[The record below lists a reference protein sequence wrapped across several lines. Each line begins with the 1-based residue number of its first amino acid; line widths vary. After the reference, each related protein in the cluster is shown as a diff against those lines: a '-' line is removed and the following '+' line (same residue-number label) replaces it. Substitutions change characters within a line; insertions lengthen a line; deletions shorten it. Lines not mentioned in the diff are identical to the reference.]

1 MKNYGDIC
9 LINGGEVEAVDCVIG
24 GSPCFPGGTMIMTA
38 GGQKPIEDVL
48 VGDLVYTHRQRYRR
62 VLSTGTR
69 KASLVKLTDGVHDII
84 CTAGHP
90 FYSKYLDGDDT
101 LWTPAMDMF
110 GMRWAYVD
118 CSHYNEFVWI
128 EVKSVKDIHTIC
140 PVYNLEVEEDNSYV
154 AENIVV
160 HNCQNLSVAGN
171 RRGLEGSESRL
182 FLEQM
187 RVIKEMR
194 QATEFQ
200 KPRYMVWENVCFR
213 KGTFVTLK
221 EGFKPIEQVCKGDFV
236 KTHTG
241 EYRQV
246 LETFETEAQPLMWVN
261 LHSNHKVFCTHNH
274 PFLTLSESYSGV
286 EWKPASSLTVNDF
299 IAYKLDGFGTKSIG
313 ISEAWAVGRWLA
325 DGSLSDRH
333 SKGHGNGSRG
343 GQRYRLFF
351 SCGYNKRD
359 VLKAHLEQLDF
370 SVRENAMKHAVNF
383 TITSDAFYELI
394 STCGR
399 GAANKRLPEY
409 TFSLVKEEQEAL
421 LDGYLSGDGYY
432 RDGGEITF
440 CSVSKQLA
448 YGIARLVRNV
458 YHVPCSLSHRD
469 PVKNPTVCGRN
480 VTSLPSFAGS
490 FRKTYH
496 TPSKRFIYKDDSDTL
511 FVRVR
516 GVGSAEIC
524 ETVYNLSV
532 DDDNS
537 YEVEGVSVHN
547 CGSLSCNKGKD
558 FQCVLNECVE
568 TALLG
573 KINLNKGTKDGEEN
587 SKEED
592 SDGRETGIPDVPM
605 PKDGKW
611 PKSGILYDDMGRWS
625 IAWRIH
631 DAQYWGVAQRRR
643 RIALVVDFGGMSAP
657 EVLLEPKSVQRD
669 FDTCDAKGEGTSK
682 ASDGSTEKSD
692 YVWDARGNGNGRCSA
707 TLTGDHDRQLSDYTN
722 VVVTS
727 EPCRLES
734 NQNHATVT
742 THEESFS
749 INGDAHDSGVSVMS
763 EVSHALKTT
772 TKESVFVKQSSD
784 DVTSEPSYPCICIGN
799 GQAHVT
805 ENYTE
810 EISQTLNCMHD
821 PMTILEPCAYQ
832 LVGVNSNS
840 MKSSNPTSGC
850 YETEQAGTITTNG
863 CVPNNQGGTA
873 IMEPVSNSG
882 CRVAYDETESSA
894 ESHPVVVDRAAFNQ
908 GKNAQYDIKMEETE
922 TVPTIVAKGP
932 HAVAQPVQYR
942 VRRLTP
948 LECTRLQGFPDGWVD
963 IGDWIDSKGKKHK
976 EADAPK
982 YKALGNSI
990 ALPFWKWLC
999 KNLVN
1004 QLKKDGQTV
1013 TMASLFDGI
1022 GGFPLCW
1029 TEATQSK
1036 ESVLW
1041 VSEIEEFPLAVT
1053 RHHFS

>member
-9 LINGGEVEAVDCVIG
+9 LINGCKVEAVDCVIG
-24 GSPCFPGGTMIMTA
+24 GSPC
-38 GGQKPIEDVL
+38 
-48 VGDLVYTHRQRYRR
+48 
-62 VLSTGTR
+62 
-69 KASLVKLTDGVHDII
+69 
-84 CTAGHP
+84 
-90 FYSKYLDGDDT
+90 
-101 LWTPAMDMF
+101 
-110 GMRWAYVD
+110 
-118 CSHYNEFVWI
+118 
-128 EVKSVKDIHTIC
+128 
-140 PVYNLEVEEDNSYV
+140 
-154 AENIVV
+154 
-160 HNCQNLSVAGN
+160 QNLSVAGN
-171 RRGLEGSESRL
+171 RKGLEGSESRL

-187 RVIKEMR
+187 RVVKEMR
-194 QATEFQ
+194 QATGFQ

-213 KGTFVTLK
+213 KGSLVTLK
-221 EGFKPIEQVCKGDFV
+221 EGFKSIEHVCKGDFV

-261 LHSNHKVFCTHNH
+261 LHSNHKVFCTQNH
-274 PFLTLSESYSGV
+274 PFLTLSESSSDV

-351 SCGYNKRD
+351 SCGYDKRD
-359 VLKAHLEQLDF
+359 VLKEHLEQMDF
-370 SVRENAMKHAVNF
+370 SVRENAMKHAINF

-399 GAANKRLPEY
+399 GAVHKRLPDY

-421 LDGYLSGDGYY
+421 LEGYLSGDGHY

-469 PVKNPTVCGRN
+469 PAKNPTVCGRA

-516 GVGSAEIC
+516 GVGRTELC

-547 CGSLSCNKGKD
+547 CGALSCNKGKD
-558 FQCVLNECVE
+558 FQCVLHECVE

-587 SKEED
+587 LTEED
-592 SDGRETGIPDVPM
+592 RDGRETGIPDVPM

-625 IAWRIH
+625 IAWRVH

-643 RIALVVDFGGMSAP
+643 RIALVCDFGGMSAP
-657 EVLLEPKSVQRD
+657 EVLFESQSVSGD
-669 FDTCDAKGEGTSK
+669 FNTCDSQGKGTSR
-682 ASDGSTEKSD
+682 ASDECVTEPDK
-692 YVWDARGNGNGRCSA
+692 VWDARGNGNGNLCS
-707 TLTGDHDRQLSDYTN
+707 TLTGGHDNSITDYTN
-722 VVVTS
+722 VVVQKVETYS
-727 EPCRLES
+727 
-734 NQNHATVT
+734 V
-742 THEESFS
+742 
-749 INGDAHDSGVSVMS
+749 NGDAHESCVSVMS

-772 TKESVFVKQSSD
+772 TKESVFVEQGSD
-784 DVTSEPSYPCICIGN
+784 DVSSGQSYPCICIGN

-805 ENYTE
+805 EHYTE
-810 EISQTLNCMHD
+810 EVSQTLNCMHD
-821 PMTILEPCAYQ
+821 PMTILEPFAYQ

-840 MKSSNPTSGC
+840 MKSSNPNSGC

-873 IMEPVSNSG
+873 IMEPVIPFEGNG
-882 CRVAYDETESSA
+882 CRDSHKGDGWSTEQVSYTLNTVERHGVAYGEIESSS
-894 ESHPVVVDRAAFNQ
+894 ESHPVLVDRAAFNQ
-908 GKNAQYDIKMEETE
+908 GKNAQFDIKIEETE
-922 TVPTIVAKGP
+922 TVPSLVARGP
-932 HAVAQPVQYR
+932 HAVAQPVQYH

-948 LECTRLQGFPDGWVD
+948 LECTRLQGYPDGWVD

-999 KNLVN
+999 RNIVN
-1004 QLKKDGQTV
+1004 ELQNYGYTP

-1022 GGFPLCW
+1022 GGFSLCW
-1029 TEATQSK
+1029 TSATHSK

-1053 RHHFS
+1053 RHHFHA